1 MSCVILSAY
10 WKQEVEIYVAD
21 YVTKSNFRQRREEET
36 VNDYKGDVMH
46 KQIMEKK
53 GCKKQETEYTQN
65 SVDAFGH

>member
-46 KQIMEKK
+46 K
-53 GCKKQETEYTQN
+53 
-65 SVDAFGH
+65 